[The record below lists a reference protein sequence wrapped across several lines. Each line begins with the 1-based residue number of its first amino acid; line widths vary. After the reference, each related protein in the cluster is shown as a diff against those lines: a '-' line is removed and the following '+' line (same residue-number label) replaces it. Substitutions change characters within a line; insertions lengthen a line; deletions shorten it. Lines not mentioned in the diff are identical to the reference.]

1 MPMTKPSV
9 LTRRAVR
16 LACTGVVLA
25 ALSAIPA
32 MLPFGSG
39 AHAQNA
45 RTPYTLIESGRS
57 FAALQEAVNAIGD
70 GTGTIRIAPGVYR
83 DCAVQQAGDVG
94 FVAQVPGQT
103 VFDGAAC
110 EGKAAIVA
118 RGRATRVEGLI
129 FQNIRVPDANGSGI
143 RLEHGNLTVRQSWFR
158 DSEQGIL
165 SADDPAASVLI
176 EKSTFTRLGRCDR
189 GLSCA
194 HSLYFG
200 DYGSVTVRRSRF
212 EAGRGGHYVKSRARR
227 VEVTQSSFDDT
238 GGRTTNYMIDLPA
251 GATGRIADNVFVQ
264 GQDKENYS
272 AFIAIAAEG
281 RVNTSAGLAIVG
293 NDARFAPGISRSSAF
308 VADWSGDSL
317 AIGANALGT
326 GLTRFEK
333 R

>member
-1 MPMTKPSV
+1 MTKPSV

-272 AFIAIAAEG
+272 AFVAIAAEG
-281 RVNTSAGLAIVG
+281 RVNTSSGLAIVG

-326 GLTRFEK
+326 GLARFEK

>member
-1 MPMTKPSV
+1 MRMMNPFALME
-9 LTRRAVR
+9 RRHRGQR
-16 LACTGVVLA
+16 LAVFLLGMAVIAT
-25 ALSAIPA
+25 IPA
-32 MLPFGSG
+32 PALL
-39 AHAQNA
+39 AQGQ
-45 RTPYTLIESGRS
+45 RSPYTIVETGRS
-57 FAALQEAVNAIGD
+57 YPALQQAVNAIGE
-70 GTGTIRIAPGVYR
+70 GVGTIRIGPGVYR

-118 RGRATRVEGLI
+118 RGRSTTVEGLI

-165 SADDPAASVLI
+165 SADDPGGAVLI
-176 EKSTFTRLGRCDR
+176 EKSTFSRLGRCDR

-194 HSLYFG
+194 HSVYFG
-200 DYGSVTVRRSRF
+200 DYGSVTIRRSRF
-212 EAGRGGHYVKSRARR
+212 EAGRGGHYVKSRAAR

-238 GGRTTNYMIDLPA
+238 AGKTTNYMIDLPA

-264 GQDKENYS
+264 GLDKENYS
-272 AFIAIAAEG
+272 AFIAVAAEG
-281 RVNTSAGLAIVG
+281 KVHPSAGLAIVG
-293 NDARFAPGISRSSAF
+293 NDARFAPGVSRSSAF
-308 VADWSGDSL
+308 VADWSGDKL
-317 AIGANALGT
+317 VIGANLLGN
-326 GLTRFEK
+326 GLTRFES

>member
-165 SADDPAASVLI
+165 SADDPAGPRIDIDDDDLRAVHEFQRI
-176 EKSTFTRLGRCDR
+176 EHPAGIELRPAEIGHAAVGRTRFD
-189 GLSCA
+189 
-194 HSLYFG
+194 FG
-200 DYGSVTVRRSRF
+200 DQPVERDHLPLRRGFAQIVLVTIA
-212 EAGRGGHYVKSRARR
+212 AGERGRARGEQR
-227 VEVTQSSFDDT
+227 S
-238 GGRTTNYMIDLPA
+238 GCKGY
-251 GATGRIADNVFVQ
+251 
-264 GQDKENYS
+264 GQN
-272 AFIAIAAEG
+272 AEHAHG
-281 RVNTSAGLAIVG
+281 PS
-293 NDARFAPGISRSSAF
+293 
-308 VADWSGDSL
+308 
-317 AIGANALGT
+317 ANALN
-326 GLTRFEK
+326 R